1 MSFKTVFLAVGATDD
16 DNEIERAAAMCEGLG
31 AHLSLLVLGIAP
43 PPPAS
48 PYGVVSN
55 DVWAGE
61 IREGQSEAQA
71 RAEEVEARLTSSE
84 LSLSVES
91 QYIDRGTVA
100 TLAARFA
107 RYADLTFITP
117 QRPGFESM
125 QSWVM
130 NGALFESGRPILLLP
145 KGPTVFPVVNKV
157 MIAWDASVE
166 ASKSVRDAIGL
177 MKAADEVHAVLIDPV
192 PSFEGHGPEP
202 GADLATYLG
211 RHGIEATVHRLPREG
226 KETGAMLRR
235 TAADLGAG
243 LIVMGGFGHSRL
255 RQRILRWHDHEHDE
269 GSDGAGPDGALRRAT
284 CSENVWVGFPRL
296 SAIPAAQS
304 ALRQHCRE

>member
-1 MSFKTVFLAVGATDD
+1 MSFKTVFLAVGSTDD
-16 DNEIERAAAMCEGLG
+16 DSEIDRAAAICDQLG
-31 AHLSLLVLGIAP
+31 AHLALLVLGIAP

-61 IREGQSEAQA
+61 IREGQGEAQV
-71 RAEEVEARLTSSE
+71 RAAAVEARLAPAS
-84 LSLSVES
+84 LSFSVES

-107 RYADLTFITP
+107 RYADLTLLSP
-117 QRPGFESM
+117 QRPGYEAM

-130 NGALFESGRPILLLP
+130 NGALFELGRPVLLLP
-145 KGPTVFPVVNKV
+145 RGPTVFPVAKRVI
-157 MIAWDASVE
+157 IAWDASVE
-166 ASKSVRDAIGL
+166 ASKAVQASIGL
-177 MKAADEVHAVLIDPV
+177 MQAAEEVHAVLIDPV

-211 RHGIEATVHRLPREG
+211 RHGIETTVHRLPREG
-226 KETGAMLRR
+226 RETGAMLRR
-235 TAADLGAG
+235 TAGDLGAD

-255 RQRILRWHDHEHDE
+255 RQRIFGGTTTSMMKEAPVAVLMAH
-269 GSDGAGPDGALRRAT
+269 
-284 CSENVWVGFPRL
+284 
-296 SAIPAAQS
+296 
-304 ALRQHCRE
+304 